1 MKNNTRDRY
10 RGALLGLLIGDILAA
25 RDGQECKQSVSD
37 FGLDA
42 VATVGLSEHL
52 VGRAGT
58 LAGDDLLHNWEGAS
72 AQLGAPLALRNPLVT
87 VAPAVMARLDP
98 SYALLAA
105 REQCALTHS
114 QADTVSACELFAAY
128 LWRALNEDGDKVSV
142 VAPPRYTHIA
152 YNSHLMA
159 IACGSFRF
167 VVGEDATPTEGER
180 SIEGTLECAMMAF
193 WRGYDFAGAVSTAL
207 AYGRDVAAITGQIA
221 GAFYGASAI
230 PDAWVRVLPKRCK
243 FEALAD
249 RLHDLAYP
257 PALSRSLV
265 MSAIGG
271 KPVSLRTKTVFA

>member
-10 RGALLGLLIGDILAA
+10 RGALLGLLIGDILAT
-25 RDGQECKQSVSD
+25 RDGQECKQSVSN

-42 VATVGLSEHL
+42 VVATSLGEHL

-58 LAGDDLLHNWEGAS
+58 LAGDDLLCDWNDVGTR
-72 AQLGAPLALRNPLVT
+72 LGVPLAQRNPLVT

-98 SYALLAA
+98 SCAMLLA

-114 QADTVSACELFAAY
+114 QVEAVSACELFAAY

-167 VVGEDATPTEGER
+167 VVGEDATQTEGER
-180 SIEGTLECAMMAF
+180 SIEGALECAMMAF
-193 WRGYDFAGAVSTAL
+193 WRGYDFAGAVSAAL
-207 AYGRDVAAITGQIA
+207 AYGRDVAAITGGIA

-230 PDAWVRVLPKRCK
+230 SDAWVRVLPKRCK

-249 RLHDLAYP
+249 RLHDFAYP

-265 MSAIGG
+265 MSAIGR
-271 KPVSLRTKTVFA
+271 KPVSLRTKTIFA